1 MITLITIHIRTY
13 VLCTYNVYIILLVKA
28 KMQLQWKKKYV
39 DWPRTII
46 NSKVMM
52 SQIQHKQV
60 QSRPRKNKSKYS
72 SKQNANVNKSVK

>member
-1 MITLITIHIRTY
+1 
-13 VLCTYNVYIILLVKA
+13 
-28 KMQLQWKKKYV
+28 MQLQWKKKYV